1 MTLQKE
7 DILVLEEMIR
17 KVVREEIRNAVTQ
30 NSSDGKFANEDD
42 FQKAAAKVFSKH
54 KKVLDA
60 LA

>member
-30 NSSDGKFANEDD
+30 NSSDGKFANKDD